1 MDSQAPYSSIF
12 ENYDL
17 YSEPAA
23 STFPL
28 PEVSL
33 ASTEMNLDAGSS
45 PFRTHGPR
53 AQPAT
58 GPSSSFQEGDLQVPY
73 ATPSPFRSDLLDI
86 QPTHTLSP
94 SQCTNFRFTRFQDLE
109 RHYKTVH
116 FRHPEWCAHPDC
128 ELNHAADTL
137 DHRGGEI
144 FTAQGKRLMAH
155 VQSPAQVFWCPVEGC
170 ERSNTARGQKRGFP
184 GGDGRDDHM
193 RKMHKHEG
201 Y

>member
-1 MDSQAPYSSIF
+1 MACSEVRPGITRRTVSIHSKAHGLLSQHNCKLSPNIQATTSLCRTMDSQAPYSSIF

-86 QPTHTLSP
+86 QPTHTLSEFFFFFSFLTTP
-94 SQCTNFRFTRFQDLE
+94 RHTSPVIHLFVARPQPMHQLPFHAFSGPGAALQD
-109 RHYKTVH
+109 
-116 FRHPEWCAHPDC
+116 CA
-128 ELNHAADTL
+128 LQA
-137 DHRGGEI
+137 
-144 FTAQGKRLMAH
+144 
-155 VQSPAQVFWCPVEGC
+155 S
-170 ERSNTARGQKRGFP
+170 
-184 GGDGRDDHM
+184 
-193 RKMHKHEG
+193 
-201 Y
+201 